1 MKPTKK
7 KPAKRKTTGVDRF
20 RGDTF
25 WGGVLMKLKKLGTAI
40 EMKKGPSM
48 NIDDHDQR
56 WVDDRI
62 NYLQSEG
69 RTLSKEEMEQA
80 NEYWRIYGR
89 QIMSW
94 ELIKAILCFTLA
106 GVGIYVVWLLA
117 KDEDRREF

>member
-7 KPAKRKTTGVDRF
+7 KPAKRKN
-20 RGDTF
+20 GDTAK
-25 WGGVLMKLKKLGTAI
+25 GMLIMKLKKLATAI

-48 NIDDHDQR
+48 NIDDHDYR

-89 QIMSW
+89 
-94 ELIKAILCFTLA
+94 
-106 GVGIYVVWLLA
+106 
-117 KDEDRREF
+117 

>member
-1 MKPTKK
+1 M
-7 KPAKRKTTGVDRF
+7 KPAKKKTAKRKFNKSKWDMVFGK
-20 RGDTF
+20 
-25 WGGVLMKLKKLGTAI
+25 LMKLATAI

-48 NIDDHDQR
+48 NIDDHDYR

-89 QIMSW
+89 
-94 ELIKAILCFTLA
+94 
-106 GVGIYVVWLLA
+106 
-117 KDEDRREF
+117 